1 MEGTTL
7 GGRYRLDGVLGRG
20 GMGTVHAATDV
31 ALGRRV
37 AVKVLDPAV
46 ADRAGTSRFRREA
59 RALAALEHP
68 HVVSVFDVGVDAAAA
83 WLVMPLL
90 PGPDLQSL
98 LGRDGPLPV
107 ADVTRYGRQAAEAL
121 AAAHAAG
128 IVHRDV
134 KPANL
139 VLAADGSC
147 VLVDLGIARLADGG
161 PGAAPL
167 TGTGLVLGSTP
178 FLAPEVVAGAPAGPE
193 ADLYGLGAT
202 LFTLLTGRPPFEA
215 DGVAVLAQHLH
226 APVPS
231 AVPLRPD
238 TPAAVDR
245 LLGRMLAKDP
255 AARPTAAEAAAALEG
270 APDAPGPAPTRV
282 LPRPA
287 LSESLPPAEGTPRRR
302 RPVRLLAAV
311 GAGAGA
317 LAVAAALLTGGGS
330 ETAAGGAAAP
340 DGGAA
345 ATPSSAPATSPP
357 PVPPPAAV
365 TTSPVTTPPAAPA
378 PAADPVRSA
387 LAGLRAA
394 VEQAEAGGALTGG
407 GRRDVDR
414 RVAAVERAL
423 GREDPDRVAR
433 EVDDLERRLDHLRRH
448 DRLTGDGAAALGA
461 AVADLRAALG
471 APAGDGGE
479 DGDGGG
485 DGEG

>member
-59 RALAALEHP
+59 RALAALDHP

-90 PGPDLQSL
+90 PGPDLQAL

-107 ADVTRYGRQAAEAL
+107 PDVTRYGRQAAEAL

-178 FLAPEVVAGAPAGPE
+178 FLAPEVVAGAPAGRE

-255 AARPTAAEAAAALEG
+255 AARPTAAEAAAALAG

-287 LSESLPPAEGTPRRR
+287 PSEHLTPADGTLRRR

-311 GAGAGA
+311 GVGAGA

-330 ETAAGGAAAP
+330 GAAT
-340 DGGAA
+340 GGAA
-345 ATPSSAPATSPP
+345 ATPSSAPAPSPP

-365 TTSPVTTPPAAPA
+365 PTSPVTTPPAAPA
-378 PAADPVRSA
+378 PAADPVGSA

-414 RVAAVERAL
+414 RVADVERAL
-423 GREDPDRVAR
+423 DREDPDRVAR
-433 EVDDLERRLDHLRRH
+433 EVDDLERRLDDLRRH

-479 DGDGGG
+479 DG
-485 DGEG
+485 EG

>member
-98 LGRDGPLPV
+98 LGRDGPLPI
-107 ADVTRYGRQAAEAL
+107 ADVTRYGRQAAGAL

-193 ADLYGLGAT
+193 ADVYGLGAT
-202 LFTLLTGRPPFEA
+202 LFTLLTGRPPFQA

-255 AARPTAAEAAAALEG
+255 AARPTAAEAAAALAG
-270 APDAPGPAPTRV
+270 APDAPAPTLV

-287 LSESLPPAEGTPRRR
+287 LSEHLPPADGTPRRR
-302 RPVRLLAAV
+302 RPVRLPAAV

-330 ETAAGGAAAP
+330 GTATGGAAAP
-340 DGGAA
+340 EGGAA
-345 ATPSSAPATSPP
+345 ATPSSAPAPSPS

-365 TTSPVTTPPAAPA
+365 PTSPVTTPPAAPA

-414 RVAAVERAL
+414 RVADVERAL
-423 GREDPDRVAR
+423 DRADPDRVAR
-433 EVDDLERRLDHLRRH
+433 EVDDLERRLDDLRRR

-471 APAGDGGE
+471 APAGDRGE
-479 DGDGGG
+479 DG
-485 DGEG
+485 EG